1 MKRIVSILM
10 CVILILA
17 FASCGNPAEPS
28 PESTKKAYAEF
39 CADLDK
45 QEIVAAD
52 ARIVVLDDG
61 KKALVTNVKNN
72 ASNQEAICE
81 VLVAFAAWDVE
92 GNPVAI
98 QTEDNPNNTSNVMKA
113 TVEAVTVA
121 AGETWSANKGLFLSA
136 DCKYIAY
143 VTAIAYSCKIGEA
156 AWENPLYDAWQET
169 YGDLAL
175 ESWKMEGMVNYLDG
189 DTSAEEATSDGLE
202 DMTFAEFYESLFSQ
216 DIVAVK
222 ATANLQDDG
231 RNALMTNL
239 QNAAQAQATDI
250 VIAFVMWDAEGKPLM
265 IKSASGQSEDSY
277 VKEVGMGALTI
288 EGKATWEADM
298 GLVIANERQSIS
310 HVEAIV
316 VSCKFGDSQWNNPLY
331 SAWCTYF
338 SGCQLDDTMMSTL
351 AGLIK

>member
-1 MKRIVSILM
+1 MKKTVAILI
-10 CVILILA
+10 CVILVLS

-28 PESTKKAYAEF
+28 SESAKKTYTEL
-39 CADLDK
+39 CADLEK
-45 QEIVAAD
+45 QEVVAGN
-52 ARIVVLDDG
+52 ARIVSLDDG
-61 KKALVTNVKNN
+61 KKALVTDIKNN
-72 ASNQEAICE
+72 AVNQEAICE

-113 TVEAVTVA
+113 TVSDITVP
-121 AGETWSANKGLFLSA
+121 AGETWTANKGLFLSA

-156 AWENPLYDAWQET
+156 VWENSLYDAWSET
-169 YGDLAL
+169 YCDLSL
-175 ESWKMEGMVNYLDG
+175 ENWQMEGMVNYLDG
-189 DTSAEEATSDGLE
+189 DTSTEEATADGLE

-231 RNALMTNL
+231 RNALMTNI
-239 QNAAQAQATDI
+239 QNAAQVQATDI

-265 IKSASGQSEDSY
+265 IKSASGQSGDSY
-277 VKEVGMGALTI
+277 VKEVGMGALAI
-288 EGKATWEADM
+288 DGKTTWDADM
-298 GLVIANERQSIS
+298 GLVVANERQSIA

-316 VSCKFGDSQWNNPLY
+316 LSCKFGDSQWNNPLY
-331 SAWCTYF
+331 DTWCAYF

-351 AGLIK
+351 AGLTK